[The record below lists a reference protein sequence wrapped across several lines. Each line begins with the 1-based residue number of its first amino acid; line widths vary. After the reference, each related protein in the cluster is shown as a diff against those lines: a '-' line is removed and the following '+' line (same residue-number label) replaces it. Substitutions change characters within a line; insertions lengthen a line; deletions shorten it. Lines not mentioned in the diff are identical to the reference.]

1 MELFSKASA
10 AFSQGGIWMWA
21 ILVLQIVSIAIIVER
36 SLELFIRRKVNQEDI
51 ADGFENSIRRGEIES
66 VYKQAKEQEVMHPVA
81 QTIAAGAKA
90 AMNLGGRQEIQGKMD
105 EVLYKGTGR
114 LERRAGFLAVIGNV
128 ATLTGLLGTI
138 TGMIKAFAAVAYA
151 NPAEKA
157 TLLSTGIAEA
167 MNTTAYGLIV
177 AIPALLFHAAIQNRI
192 TILIEDLNQGAMKA
206 FHWLCYCYN
215 PVAQARSVDRSQD
228 IKKFQAESQK
238 ELFN

>member
-1 MELFSKASA
+1 MELFSKVNA

-21 ILVLQIVSIAIIVER
+21 ILVLQIVSIAIILER
-36 SLELFIRRKVNQEDI
+36 SLELFVRRKVDQEDM
-51 ADGFENSIRRGEIES
+51 ANGFEDVVRRGEIEA
-66 VYKQAKEQEVMHPVA
+66 VYKKGKENEEKYPVA
-81 QTIAAGAKA
+81 RTIAAGAKA
-90 AMNLGGRQEIQGKMD
+90 AMNLGGRNEIQGKMD
-105 EVLYKGTGR
+105 EVLYKESGR

-177 AIPALLFHAAIQNRI
+177 AIPALLCHAAIQNRI

-206 FHWLCYCYN
+206 FHWLCYSYS
-215 PVAQARSVDRSQD
+215 PVAQAKRASQE
-228 IKKFQAESQK
+228 IKEFQAKSQK
-238 ELFN
+238 DAN